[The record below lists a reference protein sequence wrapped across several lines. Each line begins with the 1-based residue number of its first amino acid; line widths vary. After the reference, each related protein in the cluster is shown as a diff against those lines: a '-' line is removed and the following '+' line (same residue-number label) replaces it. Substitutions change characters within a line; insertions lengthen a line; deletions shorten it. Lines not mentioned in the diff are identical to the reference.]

1 MAHIDPD
8 LLSSV
13 ISTFLAQRGKL
24 LSPAE
29 RTEAHRIAQ
38 GIACKDSAQTSGIS
52 YETIRARRK
61 RMYRKL
67 GVSGSTELVS
77 SLLQVS
83 LQLLAAGDFAAISSA
98 GLRVDGL
105 AGVGGV
111 SGASGLAG
119 LAGTAT
125 RDPA

>member
-13 ISTFLAQRGKL
+13 VSRVLAERGKL

-29 RTEAHRIAQ
+29 RTEALRIAQ
-38 GIACKDSAQTSGIS
+38 GVSCKHSALDSGIS

-67 GVSGSTELVS
+67 SVSGSTELVS
-77 SLLQVS
+77 SLLSVS
-83 LQLLAAGDFAAISSA
+83 LRLLAAGDFAAVQVGVPGSGVRPVEVSA
-98 GLRVDGL
+98 NR
-105 AGVGGV
+105 
-111 SGASGLAG
+111 
-119 LAGTAT
+119 
-125 RDPA
+125 PA